1 MLKSEDTRQKTKERF
16 MYTIDFNKPVHIHF
30 IGIGGISMSGL
41 AEILLQEG
49 FTVSGS
55 DSKESSLTDHLT
67 AKGAQIFYG
76 QRAANIIEGIDLVVY
91 TAAIHPD
98 NPEFACAVEKG
109 IPVMTRADLLG
120 QIMKNYQVPIAVS
133 GTHGKTTTTSMA
145 SHVLLEGGFDPTITV
160 GGILPAIGGNL
171 RVGNSETFITEA
183 CEYTNSFLSFFPK
196 ISIIL
201 NIDADHL
208 DFFKDIDD
216 IRHSFRLFAE
226 KLPSDGTLII
236 NSDTPAYEMI
246 IKDLPCEVITYGL
259 EHPAEYTAEDITYN
273 ELGHPSFICKRNNEV
288 IGSFSL
294 SVPGIHNVSNA
305 LAVIALGVKL
315 QMTPEDIQKGIL
327 QFTGTDR
334 RFQYKGKIQDV
345 TIIDDYAHHPTE
357 IKATLTAAKKY
368 PHKKTWCVFQPHT
381 YTRTKALLQDFAQAL
396 TLADHVVLADIYAA
410 REKNTLGISSR
421 DLQECI
427 LKLGT
432 PCEYFPSFDEI
443 ENYLLENCIPGDL
456 LITMGAGDIVKVG
469 EKLLGQ

>member
-1 MLKSEDTRQKTKERF
+1 
-16 MYTIDFNKPVHIHF
+16 MYTINFNKPIHIHF

-55 DSKESSLTDHLT
+55 DSKESPLTDHLT

-76 QRAANIIEGIDLVVY
+76 QRASNIIEGIDLVVY

-98 NPEFACAVEKG
+98 NPEFSCAVEKG
-109 IPVMTRADLLG
+109 IPTMTRADLLG
-120 QIMKNYQVPIAVS
+120 QIMKNYQTPIAVA

-145 SHVLLEGGFDPTITV
+145 SHILMEGNFDPTITV

-171 RVGNSETFITEA
+171 RVGNS
-183 CEYTNSFLSFFPK
+183 NSFLSFFPK

-216 IRHSFRLFAE
+216 IRHSFRLFAQ
-226 KLPSDGTLII
+226 KLPADGTLII
-236 NSDTPAYEMI
+236 NSDTPSYEEI
-246 IKDLPCEVITYGL
+246 IRDLPCEVITYGL
-259 EHPAEYTAEDITYN
+259 KSSAQYQAEDITYN
-273 ELGHPSFICKRNNEV
+273 ELGHPSFVCKRNGKV
-288 IGSFSL
+288 IGQFSL

-305 LAVIALGVKL
+305 LAVIALGIKL
-315 QMTPEDIQKGIL
+315 NMNLEDIQKGIL

-334 RFQYKGKIQDV
+334 RFQYKGKIGDV

-368 PHKKTWCVFQPHT
+368 PHEKTWCVFQPHT
-381 YTRTKALLQDFAQAL
+381 YTRTKALLHDFAEAL
-396 TLADHVVLADIYAA
+396 TMADHVVLADIYAA
-410 REKNTLGISSR
+410 REKNTIGISSR

-432 PCEYFPSFDEI
+432 PCEYFPTFDEI

-456 LITMGAGDIVKVG
+456 LITMGAGDVVKIG
-469 EKLLGQ
+469 ENLLGK